1 MAACGLSLRTTVGEV
16 GHHHALEDFKL
27 HSVIMASLI
36 CPNCAHTQQA
46 PDAYIGRTARCVKCD
61 AQAVIT
67 SSTPKPSPS
76 AAPVPTPIFV
86 PPAKPEFNAE
96 PHRLEPALSRVH
108 VRIIIGLLSFMLAAQ
123 LYGWTSTKSS
133 GTKWEYWVE
142 SPEDEILNGRLSIL
156 GSAGWELVFARRAS
170 NEDKA
175 QYEMV
180 FKRPRP

>member
-1 MAACGLSLRTTVGEV
+1 
-16 GHHHALEDFKL
+16 
-27 HSVIMASLI
+27 
-36 CPNCAHTQQA
+36 
-46 PDAYIGRTARCVKCD
+46 
-61 AQAVIT
+61 
-67 SSTPKPSPS
+67 
-76 AAPVPTPIFV
+76 
-86 PPAKPEFNAE
+86 
-96 PHRLEPALSRVH
+96 
-108 VRIIIGLLSFMLAAQ
+108 MLAAQ